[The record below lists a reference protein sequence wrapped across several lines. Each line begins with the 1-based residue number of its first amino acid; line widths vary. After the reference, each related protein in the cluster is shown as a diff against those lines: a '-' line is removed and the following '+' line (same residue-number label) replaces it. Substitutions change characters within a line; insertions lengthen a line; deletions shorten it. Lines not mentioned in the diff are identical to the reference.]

1 MDDGWIKEEAIDW
14 LGIAIEKLGLSARA
28 FHRLLRIGRTIADLE
43 YASGPDSN
51 TPYNKAN
58 VQVDIH
64 HLKEALAYRQLD
76 KKI

>member
-1 MDDGWIKEEAIDW
+1 M
-14 LGIAIEKLGLSARA
+14 AIEKLSLSARA

-43 YASGPDSN
+43 AIDTAYEKDQ
-51 TPYNKAN
+51 
-58 VQVDIH
+58 VQVQIH

>member
-1 MDDGWIKEEAIDW
+1 M
-14 LGIAIEKLGLSARA
+14 AIEKLGLSARA

-43 YASGPDSN
+43 YIDS
-51 TPYNKAN
+51 TLSKEQSQ
-58 VQVDIH
+58 VQIS